1 MDKHFLYRVRR
12 ALAHIQH
19 GTALRRLHLE
29 WQKHEKKR
37 RSKWWNSQVG
47 KRDYFDAKM
56 DLGLRIRLHF
66 DSELARVVYCDDFE
80 RTERLFLDAFLKPGD
95 IFVDVGANIGLFS
108 LIAALRVGYLG
119 KVYAFE
125 PAKVTYERL
134 QKNVV
139 LNGFRN
145 VQCLHSAL
153 SDKPGQFPFYVSEE
167 GFDAWNSFA
176 RPIAGTS
183 FSKELIEC
191 LTWDR
196 FARLHHLVGKVAMMK
211 IDVEGWETRVLE
223 GARETFSRD
232 DAPLLQVEF
241 TEAASTSAGSSC
253 ESLYRLLE
261 NLGYRM
267 FGYDSSRREL
277 IHDPLRESYP
287 YVNLI
292 AAKTPEEA
300 NSRLRTGAFR

>member
-1 MDKHFLYRVRR
+1 
-12 ALAHIQH
+12 
-19 GTALRRLHLE
+19 
-29 WQKHEKKR
+29 
-37 RSKWWNSQVG
+37 
-47 KRDYFDAKM
+47 
-56 DLGLRIRLHF
+56 
-66 DSELARVVYCDDFE
+66 
-80 RTERLFLDAFLKPGD
+80 
-95 IFVDVGANIGLFS
+95 
-108 LIAALRVGYLG
+108 
-119 KVYAFE
+119 
-125 PAKVTYERL
+125 
-134 QKNVV
+134 
-139 LNGFRN
+139 
-145 VQCLHSAL
+145 
-153 SDKPGQFPFYVSEE
+153 
-167 GFDAWNSFA
+167 
-176 RPIAGTS
+176 
-183 FSKELIEC
+183 
-191 LTWDR
+191 
-196 FARLHHLVGKVAMMK
+196 MMK